1 MADYYS
7 VIARAVSKLPNNTVE
22 ARQAV
27 YERAR
32 TALVKQ
38 LGGVDPPLSEA
49 EIMREQRA
57 FAAATHW
64 VENEAM
70 QEKPQYT
77 GPSGET
83 VASIPLP
90 EWQQDTLFA
99 FLYCHFV
106 PSIYLGATDFSIGAP
121 VLLSFLGA
129 AYLAI
134 AKWQTHVIGRSGLMI
149 LGAAATGFVFSGAL
163 NLIGFFAGKVLVR
176 SDGISRVAVAVG
188 IAYLISGL
196 HYVLPVLCRSLIK
209 QPFYLH
215 GSAFFA
221 SLTLEGLTW
230 LPSTVFILHSTRGGG
245 QQSWD
250 ALFSWVLFG
259 VVISVLLFV

>member
-38 LGGVDPPLSEA
+38 LGEVDPPLSEA

-57 FAAATHW
+57 FAAATDR

-77 GPSGET
+77 RPSVET
-83 VASIPLP
+83 VAAISLP

-99 FLYCHFV
+99 FLYCHFP
-106 PSIYLGATDFSIGAP
+106 PSIYWGVTDFSIGAP
-121 VLLSFLGA
+121 VLWSFLGA

-134 AKWQTHVIGRSGLMI
+134 VKSQTQVIGRSGLMI
-149 LGAAATGFVFSGAL
+149 LSAAVNRFVFSGAL

-176 SDGISRVAVAVG
+176 NGGISRVAVAVG

-209 QPFYLH
+209 QPFYLQS
-215 GSAFFA
+215 SAFFA

-230 LPSTVFILHSTRGGG
+230 LSNTVYILHSTRGRG

-250 ALFSWVLFG
+250 AFSLVLFG
-259 VVISVLLFV
+259 VVIRVLLLV